1 MLFSSVFDRASVFA
15 TIVLYAALTRQAK
28 KTPNKT
34 AVVGERRSLTWAQL
48 RREVDANAAYLKQL
62 GIGIEDRLLVGIPPS
77 PEFYIFFY
85 AASALGATV
94 VPVSPSAKFPAQ
106 FLESRPVLAAGSR
119 EFLDHCSKNGSTL
132 RLNVLW
138 SPTDGLRVPEP
149 AKPFRRRRAM
159 RQEQAIAVSSSGT
172 TGTPTICFQSAELL
186 LERGKL
192 KASVLGVTPDDVLLS
207 IRPFNNGSSIN
218 NHVIVPLVKG
228 CKVVVHERFERFK
241 TIDAI
246 ACERVTILYAVA
258 LVFELLASVPS
269 SHPVDFSSLRLCI
282 SGGGPLSKYIY
293 DRFHQRFA
301 IWIRQRY
308 GATQIIP
315 AFTYNMA
322 GVPGAVGQVSGP
334 FPVGVVTE
342 RNRPARPEQIGE
354 VVFNVS
360 KFAAKWQ
367 RFFHRHPHRRG
378 RFIYTGDLGRLDKDG
393 NLFIVGRKSSFIKVG
408 GNRVEAA
415 EVENTLRTHP
425 KVKEASVFPIRAG
438 QIDEAVGAAVI
449 SAGKVEQRELIE
461 YCSERLDSYKCP
473 RQIEF
478 KKSLPRNEN
487 GKVIQRF
494 KSSW

>member
-1 MLFSSVFDRASVFA
+1 M
-15 TIVLYAALTRQAK
+15 LYAALLHQAK
-28 KTPNKT
+28 KTPDKT
-34 AVVGERRSLTWAQL
+34 AVVGERRSLTFAQL
-48 RREVDANAAYLKQL
+48 RREVDAIAAYLQQL
-62 GIGIEDRLLVGIPPS
+62 GIGIEERLLVGIPPS
-77 PEFYIFFY
+77 PEFYAFFY
-85 AASALGATV
+85 AAAALGATV
-94 VPVSPSAKFPAQ
+94 IPVLPSAKFPAQ
-106 FLESRPVLAAGSR
+106 FLETHPVLAVGSR
-119 EFLDHCSKNGSTL
+119 EFVDSCSKSCPTL
-132 RLNVLW
+132 RGTILCERN
-138 SPTDGLRVPEP
+138 SGLRVPEFT
-149 AKPFRRRRAM
+149 KPFIKKRAM
-159 RQEQAIAVSSSGT
+159 RREQVVAVFSSGT
-172 TGTPTICFQSAELL
+172 TGTPAVCFQSAELL

-192 KASVLGVTPDDVLLS
+192 KASVLGVSSDDVLLS

-246 ACERVTILYAVA
+246 AKERVTILYAVA
-258 LVFELLASVPS
+258 LVFELLAAVPA
-269 SHPVDFSSLRLCI
+269 SHPVDFSSIRLCI

-293 DRFHQRFA
+293 DRFHQRFG

-315 AFTYNMA
+315 AFTYNFA

-334 FPVGVVTE
+334 FPVAVLSE
-342 RNRPARPEQIGE
+342 RKRPTPPGQIGE

-367 RFFHRHPHRRG
+367 KFFHKHPHRRG
-378 RFIYTGDLGRLDKDG
+378 RYIYTGDLGRLDKDG

-415 EVENTLRTHP
+415 EVENILRTHP
-425 KVKEASVFPIRAG
+425 KVKEASVFPIRTG

-449 SAGKVEQRELIE
+449 PAGRVERHELIE
-461 YCSERLDSYKCP
+461 YCSQRLDSYKCP

-478 KKSLPRNEN
+478 KKNLPRNEN

-494 KSSW
+494 NSSWC

>member
-1 MLFSSVFDRASVFA
+1 M
-15 TIVLYAALTRQAK
+15 LYAALVHQAK
-28 KTPNKT
+28 KSPDKT
-34 AVVGERRSLTWAQL
+34 AVVGERRSLTFAQL
-48 RREVDANAAYLKQL
+48 RRAVDAIAAYLQQL
-62 GIGIEDRLLVGIPPS
+62 GVGVEDRLLVGIPPS
-77 PEFYIFFY
+77 PEFYTFFY
-85 AASALGATV
+85 AAAALGATV
-94 VPVSPSAKFPAQ
+94 IPVLPSAKLPAQ
-106 FLESRPVLAAGSR
+106 FIETHPGLAVGSR
-119 EFLDHCSKNGSTL
+119 EFIDSCSKNCPTL
-132 RLNVLW
+132 RRTVLW
-138 SPTDGLRVPEP
+138 DRDHGLHVPEP
-149 AKPFRRRRAM
+149 AKPFRRKRAM
-159 RQEQAIAVSSSGT
+159 RQEQVVAVSSSGT
-172 TGTPTICFQSAELL
+172 TGTPTVCFQSTELL

-192 KASVLGVTPDDVLLS
+192 KASVLGVTSDDVLLS

-246 ACERVTILYAVA
+246 SRERVTILYAVA
-258 LVFELLASVPS
+258 LVFELLAAVPPS
-269 SHPVDFSSLRLCI
+269 YPVDFSSVRLCI

-293 DRFHQRFA
+293 DRFHERFG
-301 IWIRQRY
+301 ICIRQRY

-315 AFTYNMA
+315 AFTYNIA

-334 FPVGVVTE
+334 FPVGVLTD

-367 RFFHRHPHRRG
+367 KFFHRHPHRRG
-378 RFIYTGDLGRLDKDG
+378 RYIYTGDLGRLDKDG

-415 EVENTLRTHP
+415 EVENILRTHP

-438 QIDEAVGAAVI
+438 QVDEAVGAAVVA
-449 SAGKVEQRELIE
+449 AGKVEQRELIE
-461 YCSERLDSYKCP
+461 YCSQRLDSYKCP

-494 KSSW
+494 NSSWS